1 MADIALPTDTVL
13 DKPRHGSRLDTET
26 ATLVK
31 AALLLQ
37 PQVPELR
44 AHGLSDTEIVNTMVE
59 LLDAG
64 LFELVQYG
72 DQVGF
77 IPTDKAWTTAGINPP
92 ASGWEPR
99 AKRRPRHRMFRP

>member
-1 MADIALPTDTVL
+1 MAKTTLPTNTVL
-13 DKPRHGSRLDTET
+13 DRPRHGSRLDAES

-37 PQVPELR
+37 PQVPEMR
-44 AHGLSDTEIVNTMVE
+44 AGGLSDTEIINTMVE

-64 LFELVQYG
+64 LFELVQLG
-72 DQVGF
+72 DRIGF
-77 IPTDKAWTTAGINPP
+77 IPTDKAWTTAGIEPP

-99 AKRRPRHRMFRP
+99 AKRRPRRRLFQP

>member
-1 MADIALPTDTVL
+1 MTDIALPTDTVL
-13 DKPRHGSRLDTET
+13 DRPRHGSRLGTET

-44 AHGLSDTEIVNTMVE
+44 AHGLSDTEIVDTMVE

-64 LFELVQYG
+64 LFELIQHG
-72 DQVGF
+72 NQIGF
-77 IPTDKAWTTAGINPP
+77 IPTEKAWTTAGIVPP

-99 AKRRPRHRMFRP
+99 VKRRPRPRMFRP

>member
-1 MADIALPTDTVL
+1 MTDIALPTDTVL
-13 DKPRHGSRLDTET
+13 DRPRHGSRLDTES

-44 AHGLSDTEIVNTMVE
+44 ARGLSDTEIVDTMVE

-64 LFELVQYG
+64 LFELIQHG
-72 DQVGF
+72 DQIRF
-77 IPTDKAWTTAGINPP
+77 IPTEKAWTTAGIDPP
-92 ASGWEPR
+92 TSRWEPR
-99 AKRRPRHRMFRP
+99 AKRRSRHRRFRP